1 MANTITGTSPDLP
14 VFVIDVF
21 PSSLPM
27 LTLHRRLSS
36 GHAPLESGWNHKEY
50 GYINDLEG
58 GYCFSRMTEVL
69 S

>member
-1 MANTITGTSPDLP
+1 MADTTTGTSPDLP

-21 PSSLPM
+21 PSFLPI
-27 LTLHRRLSS
+27 LTLQQRLSS
-36 GHAPLESGWNHKEY
+36 GQVPQETEWNHKEY

-58 GYCFSRMTEVL
+58 DYCFSRTTEVL